1 MDILYELAYLLCQD
15 GTDLKN
21 RDPDYVA
28 LRNLEARHFDQIAS
42 ALGQEEADKLIDI
55 QEDIELIDK
64 LRCFLYGLRLGI
76 ALLDQPFAGY
86 QST

>member
-1 MDILYELAYLLCQD
+1 MGEDE
-15 GTDLKN
+15 TDKIHDVQN
-21 RDPDYVA
+21 E
-28 LRNLEARHFDQIAS
+28 RNQ
-42 ALGQEEADKLIDI
+42 
-55 QEDIELIDK
+55 IDK